1 MGEEWEQTL
10 RAMGETSSNSNLV
23 QRYGKSLIYKV
34 FPTENAVK
42 RLSTS
47 RPPKR
52 DFR

>member
-10 RAMGETSSNSNLV
+10 RAMGETLSNSNLV